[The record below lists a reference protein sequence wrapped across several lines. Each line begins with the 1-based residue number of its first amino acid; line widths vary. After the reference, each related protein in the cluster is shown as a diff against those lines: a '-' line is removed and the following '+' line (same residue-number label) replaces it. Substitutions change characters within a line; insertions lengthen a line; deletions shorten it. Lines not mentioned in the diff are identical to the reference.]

1 MSNFY
6 SPDPLQEKEPG
17 HGAISQT
24 MVMDSALSKEEFLA
38 LLDSSIIKSRKS
50 SSAGAVHNIAGRI
63 REDRFMLT
71 RLAGFKNGFARDLHG
86 TVVDTGSGCQI
97 IYRCELNALVR
108 TMFTCWCVVV
118 MIPFLAGLVSIFGEE
133 IRMELIAGPLALL
146 AGGLLVI
153 NLGISKGRVEEE
165 TLERFL
171 TKVAG
176 MGVGYN

>member
-1 MSNFY
+1 
-6 SPDPLQEKEPG
+6 
-17 HGAISQT
+17 
-24 MVMDSALSKEEFLA
+24 MVMDSALSKEEFIA

-86 TVVDTGSGCQI
+86 TVVDAGSGCQI
-97 IYRCELNALVR
+97 IYRFELNAIVR
-108 TMFTCWCVVV
+108 MMFTCWCVVV
-118 MIPFLAGLVSIFGEE
+118 MIPFLAGLASIFGEE
-133 IRMELIAGPLALL
+133 KRLELIAGPLALL
-146 AGGLLVI
+146 AGGLFVI

-165 TLERFL
+165 ALENFL
-171 TKVAG
+171 AKVAG